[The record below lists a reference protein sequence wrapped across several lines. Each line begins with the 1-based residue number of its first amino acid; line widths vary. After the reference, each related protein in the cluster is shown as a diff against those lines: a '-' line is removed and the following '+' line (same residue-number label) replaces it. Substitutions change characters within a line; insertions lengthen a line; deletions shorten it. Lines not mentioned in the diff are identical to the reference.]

1 MFIKNEDLIKLPV
14 SILINYEKTN
24 YRIFLSDNSLTCYL
38 CKSQENI
45 ASQCLNQNDSNI
57 NVENK
62 CLPIPTSAS
71 TPNIKIPKALN
82 LEITK
87 FITNLIKKINKQKN
101 NKKKKIKK

>member
-71 TPNIKIPKALN
+71 TPNTKIPIALN
-82 LEITK
+82 LEA
-87 FITNLIKKINKQKN
+87 ITNIDKSLMKIDPTFD
-101 NKKKKIKK
+101 I